1 MSRERM
7 EVLILGKLFGTAS
20 GWTVSGWD
28 EVDDQAVQFYDVV
41 FTEEAK
47 RFLQTQQN
55 EAYTFYYAP
64 MYGVFSVYDEKC
76 NKFVFNVDWSVLNTW
91 PKNADQVTNR

>member
-7 EVLILGKLFGTAS
+7 EVLILGQLFGTAS
-20 GWTVSGWD
+20 GWD
-28 EVDDQAVQFYDVV
+28 EAGDQAVQFYDVV

-55 EAYTFYYAP
+55 EAYTFYYDP
-64 MYGVFSVYDEKC
+64 TYGVFSVCDEEC
-76 NKFVFNVDWSVLNTW
+76 NEFVFNVDWSVLNTW
-91 PKNADQVTNR
+91 PKNADQATNR